1 MTENT
6 WKFDEWIR
14 TQFVEHNNE
23 LESLYWQQ
31 ADKANVEGIGDEIK
45 KSLVEQGNYYIS
57 KLLQE
62 GNTDEGFD
70 ADFDLLGNVGLF
82 MAACRRHEITEASRE
97 RVSPRHEASAQSMQ
111 IGVSTGVTPRFATCH
126 L

>member
-23 LESLYWQQ
+23 LECLYWQP
-31 ADKANVEGIGDEIK
+31 ADKANVEGIGEEIK

-62 GNTDEGFD
+62 GNTDE
-70 ADFDLLGNVGLF
+70 V
-82 MAACRRHEITEASRE
+82 
-97 RVSPRHEASAQSMQ
+97 
-111 IGVSTGVTPRFATCH
+111 
-126 L
+126 